1 MIFKLYEC
9 DIGIK
14 VNGVNYDFTHVAEV
28 QVEDPER
35 NRLTR
40 GSNAKDKFG
49 LPYKDGLKDPKRFT
63 VPILNM
69 SAELKALFD
78 SVYDDQTRVDF
89 YVISRKDGSS
99 KMGRNCILS
108 NRPQQLQLDE
118 TAESMNVSLEFE
130 TFDSIETHKS

>member
-40 GSNAKDKFG
+40 GSNAKDKVG
-49 LPYKDGLKDPKRFT
+49 LVYKDGLKDPKRFT

-99 KMGRNCILS
+99 KMGKNCVLS

-118 TAESMNVSLEFE
+118 TAESMNVSLELE
-130 TFDSIETHKS
+130 TFDSVETHKS

>member
-40 GSNAKDKFG
+40 GSNAKDKVG
-49 LPYKDGLKDPKRFT
+49 LVYKDGLKDPKRFT

-99 KMGRNCILS
+99 KMGKNCVLS

-130 TFDSIETHKS
+130 TFDSVETHKS